1 MKKKI
6 FSILAIFIT
15 LAMLVACTPNT
26 TSYID
31 ATNKV
36 NSWKGSKVNGE
47 FNYDITVKDPE
58 SSETLNMKFP
68 VTFEGKQ
75 EGKDK
80 AEVRVKMDLKTVKDA
95 IKNESTEE
103 DIQDI
108 EKLPDTL
115 DMNVFVNK
123 DKIYLQKDLFEFINA
138 DAVKDIKEDYIAIST
153 GEVGENTPGA
163 ISPKTIEYLNSEEFK
178 SDLMNLLDVA
188 LGDFKPT
195 IDYKV
200 DGNTYTFNATSDE
213 IIDNVISGSDE
224 IVKNWDKV
232 SENVLAIA
240 TKIEPNMAKGDKDA
254 IKNLK
259 NEYDAA
265 KIKESAKE
273 IKGMLKGSKISEK
286 STFGD
291 DNYKSEMDLTFN
303 INDFVSVRL
312 NGHATQTKD
321 ESIKIAF
328 PTSAKEITMAE
339 YMDLLIPDMGNLTT
353 VRVNG
358 EDITFDD
365 PEALPK
371 VMNNRTM
378 LGARSFYEKIGVKVD
393 WNDKARTVTVTKGSD
408 KIVLTI
414 DKDKALVN
422 GKEKALDSPAVIVD
436 NKTYIPVRFVS
447 EAFGYNVKYTED
459 EIMPIVDIYNIS
471 EEELTE
477 KLAQAEK
484 EDNYTMVAAMLKE
497 MDSDEVEKQ
506 IKEMWEGEDQAKLL
520 EAKKELESNK
530 ELLEKYQAKLEDEI
544 AEDTNTEAKESTKA
558 KEEPAEKVE
567 DSAKKAAETLFAVV
581 R

>member
-6 FSILAIFIT
+6 FSILAIFLA

-31 ATNKV
+31 ATNKI
-36 NSWKGSKVNGE
+36 NSWKGSKVKGE
-47 FNYDITVKDPE
+47 FAYEIGIKDPE
-58 SSETLNMKFP
+58 SNETLNMNLPF
-68 VTFEGKQ
+68 TFEGEQ
-75 EGKDK
+75 EGTDKDK
-80 AEVRVKMDLKTVKDA
+80 VLIKMDLKDVKKTVKEEA
-95 IKNESTEE
+95 KKESSTAADLKE
-103 DIQDI
+103 I
-108 EKLPDTL
+108 ENIPDTL
-115 DMNVFVNK
+115 DIDMFINN
-123 DKIYLQKDLFEFINA
+123 DKIYIKKDLFELANA
-138 DAVKDIKEDYIAIST
+138 DAVKDIKEDYIAISAD
-153 GEVGENTPGA
+153 GA
-163 ISPKTIEYLNSEEFK
+163 SGINPKAMEYLNSEEFK
-178 SDLMNLLDVA
+178 ADIMKLMDVA

-195 IDYKV
+195 VDYKV
-200 DGNTYTFNATSDE
+200 DGNTYTLNATSDE

-224 IVKNWDKV
+224 IVKNWDAV
-232 SENVLAIA
+232 TENALAIA
-240 TKIEPNMAKGDKDA
+240 EKIEPNMVQADKDA

-259 NEYDAA
+259 NEYDAE
-265 KIKESAKE
+265 KIKEAAKE
-273 IKGMLKGSKISEK
+273 IKDMLKGSKISEK
-286 STFGD
+286 STFED
-291 DNYKSEMDLTFN
+291 DKYTSEIKMTLN
-303 INDFVSVRL
+303 ITDFMSL
-312 NGHATQTKD
+312 KLDGHATQTKD
-321 ESIKIAF
+321 ESVKIEF
-328 PTSAKEITMAE
+328 PTSVKEITMEE
-339 YMDLLIPDMGNLTT
+339 YMDMLMPDMGNLVT

-358 EDITFDD
+358 EDITYDD

-378 LGARSFYEKIGVKVD
+378 LGARSFYEKIGAKVD

-408 KIVLTI
+408 KVVLTI

-484 EDNYTMVAAMLKE
+484 
-497 MDSDEVEKQ
+497 
-506 IKEMWEGEDQAKLL
+506 
-520 EAKKELESNK
+520 
-530 ELLEKYQAKLEDEI
+530 
-544 AEDTNTEAKESTKA
+544 
-558 KEEPAEKVE
+558 VE